1 MNKTPIA
8 IALERQIPE
17 HIREE
22 YATFVQFVK
31 AYYEFLEQTQQRN
44 LEDIRSLDNTL
55 DEFIFKFK
63 KELSALFPSN
73 ALEDERF
80 LLQRIR
86 EFYKSRGSEESF
98 KFLFRAFF
106 NKDAEIYYPSK
117 QVLRASAGN
126 WIQEKS
132 IFLEAVEGK
141 NLFDLN
147 SRIITIVTAR
157 KHINVYSPRVRY
169 YRAGIYEVFIDRAYV
184 SDISIGE
191 TVLLNGIEYGKILP
205 CPSKYTIVSK
215 GSGFDVGSIHSLP
228 SANGNGSVV
237 KVTKINSSGG
247 IEKIQPITF
256 GLDYTTTF
264 FAKLSSTYYKPLD
277 YFHPLSSANID
288 ESSPPTGFPNR
299 NGLFPSADFNRT
311 SGFYGDTTTGYL
323 DYGYVIHNEYFA
335 YQADYTGAD
344 NIVDLDPYFGF
355 GDYVGEIIGEFY
367 TNALNG
373 AVMDSSI
380 AQIMIDLGAVAI
392 YPGYYNST
400 DGFISDEIYIQD
412 GKYYQSYSYVI
423 KVEEQ
428 LDSYVNLIK
437 SLLHPAGFELFAQY
451 SIKNDFIVST
461 VPLDAFVRYQFFDRV
476 FTTDFSPIPINGILN
491 IHQNKSDSV
500 PTIDAFAPINYPTQ
514 ISRYSAL
521 YSVDIS
527 GNLTFTT
534 PTGTNNLDG
543 YFSDYGLSA
552 QIDRNQ
558 SQTSSLKNNWDI
570 VLGNQNAS
578 LGTVA
583 PLVADTVGPLG
594 NFENRILGSV
604 DTLGISKP
612 ASSTAISVDSLA
624 PSGSPTNI
632 KKYSVLLSVDSLGN
646 TTIGTPTGVNGQ
658 LSDYSTTTES
668 YVNGA
673 FGSVSGL
680 AWEFSGDT
688 WKDTPSSVAY
698 HDQSWSTAIVNGV
711 PVPYDFK
718 DRTFKLYSE
727 LLSVD
732 SLGNTTIGTPTGV
745 NGVFSKYVTSAD
757 YFSRSDPTSGSV
769 TYNRSTIPLEET
781 SVSSI
786 DVKSSSSN
794 PTNYKKYSALYT
806 VGANES
812 LTLGI
817 PTGIQDYLSDYGVSS
832 DSLTKLEFSKYKQPQ
847 LLGFTA
853 TITAGSKDLVF
864 TTGFIVNTMIGLV
877 PTKIS
882 GTGSFGS
889 NALVDVVDTVNN
901 KLVLSVAHSTS
912 GTISFYITASS
923 AEPEIADL
931 AGTVTAVNGSGL
943 NWEFAGSTYNQLITS
958 SDVYASSIS
967 YNRSTIPLEE
977 TSITAINGGMNW
989 NLGFFAFTDA
999 VNFANTIDAI
1009 SLKDINKTTSDTVD
1023 TVTSGI
1029 NWEFGGTVAQPSG
1042 ETFKDSSA
1050 FLWSSLQVSSAAH
1063 DFIFTSAVTNV
1074 WLKVATLTAASN
1086 EAEQLLMSF
1095 LNTYE
1100 GLALHQYQ
1108 LYPSIQNGYK
1118 FGDLDENNDIGSSDA
1133 LIILKYLS
1141 NVAITEAQT
1150 TKIQRLLG
1158 KISQINQPYLNTLI
1172 AGGLITSTKRINIE
1186 KGTSANPI
1194 SDSTININNTGTL
1207 YYNPYNINT
1216 DASTVFSYT
1225 SESYF
1230 YSDTRA
1236 LS

>member
-31 AYYEFLEQTQQRN
+31 AYYEFLEQTQHRN
-44 LEDIRSLDNTL
+44 LEDLRSLDNTL
-55 DEFIFKFK
+55 EEFVFKFK
-63 KELSALFPSN
+63 KELSALFPSSG
-73 ALEDERF
+73 LEDERF

-98 KFLFRAFF
+98 KFLFRAFY

-132 IFLEAVEGK
+132 IFLEAAEGK
-141 NLFDLN
+141 NAFDLN
-147 SRIITIVTAR
+147 SKIITIVTSR

-169 YRAGIYEVFIDRAYV
+169 YRAGIYEVFIDRAYI

-191 TVLLNGIEYGKILP
+191 SVLLNGVEYGKILP

-215 GSGFDVGSIHSLP
+215 GSGFSVGSIHSLP

-237 KVTKINSSGG
+237 KVTKVNSSGG

-288 ESSPPTGFPNR
+288 ESTPPTGFPNR

-323 DYGYVIHNEYFA
+323 DYGYVIRNEYFA
-335 YQADYTGAD
+335 YQADYTGSD
-344 NIVDLDPYFGF
+344 NIIDLDPYFGF

-380 AQIMIDLGAVAI
+380 AQIMIDLGAVAV

-428 LDSYVNLIK
+428 LDSYINLIK
-437 SLLHPAGFELFAQY
+437 SLLHPAGYELFAQY
-451 SIKNDFIVST
+451 NIKNDFIVST

-476 FTTDFSPIPINGILN
+476 FTTDFSPIPVNGILN
-491 IHQNKSDSV
+491 IHQSKSDNV
-500 PTIDAFAPINYPTQ
+500 PTIDALAPANYPTD
-514 ISRYSAL
+514 ISRYSSL
-521 YSVDIS
+521 YTVDIL
-527 GNLTFTT
+527 GNTTLTS
-534 PTGTNNLDG
+534 PTGNSNPDG
-543 YFSDYGLSA
+543 YFSDFGLAA
-552 QIDRNQ
+552 QINRD
-558 SQTSSLKNNWDI
+558 QTQTNTLKNNWDI
-570 VLGNQNAS
+570 VLGNQNAL

-583 PLVADTVGPLG
+583 PLTADTASVLG
-594 NFENRILGSV
+594 NFENRTLGSA
-604 DTLGISKP
+604 DTLGVGKLT
-612 ASSTAISVDSLA
+612 ASTTSTSDSFA
-624 PSGSPTNI
+624 PTGSPTNI
-632 KKYSVLLSVDSLGN
+632 KRYSVLLNVDSLGGY
-646 TTIGTPTGVNGQ
+646 TIGTPTGVNGQ
-658 LSDYSTTTES
+658 LSDYYTTTES
-668 YVNGA
+668 YVAGA

-680 AWEFSGDT
+680 EWSFSGDT
-688 WKDTPSSVAY
+688 WKDSPTSVAY
-698 HDQSWSTAIVNGV
+698 HDQSWSTAVVNGV
-711 PVPYDFK
+711 SVPYDFK
-718 DRTFKLYSE
+718 DRTFRWYGE

-732 SLGNTTIGTPTGV
+732 SQGNYTIGTPTGI
-745 NGVFSKYVTSAD
+745 NGVFSKYVTSSD
-757 YFSRSDPTSGSV
+757 YFDRSNASSSSV

-781 SVSSI
+781 SVISS
-786 DVKSSSSN
+786 DVPSSATN
-794 PTNYKKYSALYT
+794 PRNYRKYSALYT

-812 LTLGI
+812 LTLGT
-817 PTGIQDYLSDYGVSS
+817 PTGIQDYLSDYGISS
-832 DSLTKLEFSKYKQPQ
+832 DSLTKLEFAKYKQPQ

-853 TITAGSKDLVF
+853 TITAGSKDVVF
-864 TTGFIVNTMIGLV
+864 TTGFVVNTMIGLIPV
-877 PTKIS
+877 KTS
-882 GTGSFGS
+882 GTGVFGS
-889 NALVDVVDTVNN
+889 STLVDVVDTVNN
-901 KLVLSVAHSTS
+901 KLVLSVAHTTS

-923 AEPEIADL
+923 TEAEIADL

-943 NWEFAGSTYNQLITS
+943 NWEFAGATYNQYVSLLDS
-958 SDVYASSIS
+958 YAPVIS
-967 YNRSTIPLEE
+967 YNRSTIPLEQ
-977 TSITAINGGMNW
+977 TNVTVVNGGMNW
-989 NLGFFAFTDA
+989 DLGLAAFQA
-999 VNFANTIDAI
+999 SVNAASTLDGI
-1009 SLKDINKTTSDTVD
+1009 SIKSIAKGTLENPISEDIYPVN
-1023 TVTSGI
+1023 GGM
-1029 NWEFGGTVAQPSG
+1029 NWEFSG
-1042 ETFKDSSA
+1042 ETFRDSSSY
-1050 FLWSSLQVSSAAH
+1050 LQSSLQVSSVAN

-1074 WLKVATLTAASN
+1074 WLKAAVGTAGSN
-1086 EAEQLLMSF
+1086 EAEQLFINF
-1095 LNTYE
+1095 LNQYE
-1100 GLALHQYQ
+1100 QLALHQWQ
-1108 LYPSIQNGYK
+1108 LYPNPSYGYK
-1118 FGDLDENNDIGSSDA
+1118 YGDLSEDGGNIGSEDA
-1133 LIILKYLS
+1133 LIILKYLT
-1141 NVAITEAQT
+1141 NAVITEAQRI
-1150 TKIQRLLG
+1150 KIQRLLS

-1172 AGGLITSTKRINIE
+1172 AGGLITSAKTMYIE

-1194 SDSTININNTGTL
+1194 SDSTINTNIGTL

-1216 DASTVFSYT
+1216 DASTVFSYQ

-1236 LS
+1236 L